1 MPTTPRARR
10 SRPTLALVLGTAL
23 AGLAVLTACGDDGGG
38 GGNGGSGSG
47 SEAARDADLRVLA
60 RDIEFDQDSYT
71 LPAGTSTIAYLQEG
85 AMVHTL
91 LIEGPDGDDVA
102 DFKLEVTEDGEV
114 DVGEVT
120 LEPGTYTLYCDVP
133 GHRQAGMEAELVV
146 EPAEPEA

>member
-1 MPTTPRARR
+1 VPTTPRARR

-23 AGLAVLTACGDDGGG
+23 AGFAVLTACGDDGGG
-38 GGNGGSGSG
+38 GGGGNGGSG
-47 SEAARDADLRVLA
+47 SEAARDADLQVLA
-60 RDIEFDQDSYT
+60 RDVEFDQDSYT
-71 LPAGTSTIAYLQEG
+71 LPAGTSAIAYVQEG

-102 DFKLEVTEDGEV
+102 DFELEVTEDGEV

-146 EPAEPEA
+146 KPAEPAA